1 MYILYIY
8 IVSFWDSGLFSGAFA
23 VSFRVSVL
31 DSTPKL
37 CRAEGRVSNF
47 SLPAETSRAVC
58 LGQKEI
64 EDGHSQQ
71 YVSLIFHDTA
81 IFKSGGGLEE
91 A

>member
-1 MYILYIY
+1 MYILY
-8 IVSFWDSGLFSGAFA
+8 SFILGFRPIFRGAFA

-37 CRAEGRVSNF
+37 CAEGRVSNF

-71 YVSLIFHDTA
+71 YLSLIFHDTV
-81 IFKSGGGLEE
+81 IFKCSGGLEE